1 VSSADLLQR
10 REQLIAQC
18 EAQRTGIAVH
28 TAGLAAPIR
37 IADRAVNVMHYLRA
51 HPLAMAAAV
60 AGLAIAQRRGALKWG
75 QRALLV
81 WRAWQAV
88 RGRLGSR

>member
-1 VSSADLLQR
+1 MSSADLLRR

-18 EAQRTGIAVH
+18 ESQRNGVAMH

-37 IADRAVNVMHYLRA
+37 IADRAVNVMRYLRT
-51 HPLAMAAAV
+51 HPLALAATV

-88 RGRLGSR
+88 RGRRGSR